1 MFKYKRGINDI
12 NSLKNLQFILTN
24 GIDTC
29 LNLSAGLDSKKIY
42 NGLYIKNAKILVENV
57 FEKIQIKDSVYRIGQ
72 VLVGSEKI
80 SSDEYITSV
89 DLEKNVFEYDVSN
102 FKYKK
107 RIAFDTGN
115 SDVLVIE
122 YDLVND
128 TNNEVKFFVL
138 PIITYRDLLSI
149 KNSNAL
155 KFNIKDTKNSA
166 YLNLSVTNNSNLFLA
181 SDYLQ
186 WKADNKYLSNV
197 QHEFIDKNLERKVFS
212 EDLDIP
218 GSFAVKLK
226 SKESKKV
233 HFYISTS
240 EFDITKIDYLKI
252 FERYEK
258 DNIEITEQIQ
268 DEFVELKSLA
278 ITMKN
283 SYLDS
288 AIADSVP
295 YSISYDD
302 FLDLFKTN
310 KITDELLI
318 NLTNLVRSIEGR
330 YLNFG
335 KLNEAKSFLHKIEE
349 CIESFDLNAC
359 DNNKI
364 QKECLLLMLWTIES
378 INRLIQVD
386 NDETE
391 FFDFIRDSIYKIIK
405 DEKIKKCVLNNIELI
420 SLLYNAIK
428 IYQNILS
435 NKNQEDST
443 TYDLQEEIQDIVNH
457 KFWIEEKRILK
468 ENLDDNEH
476 FAKISMIYTLSL
488 SYPVL
493 TNEIGIKLLDT
504 IFKELYT
511 PYGIREYSK
520 FSKASNGLIY
530 PKYMAHFVKA
540 NLRQNGV
547 TRASQKLAYNLVKE
561 LLQDISKYI
570 NGGVRKIYSE
580 KGVLVDNLCYDILT
594 NSELIRLYNMLT

>member
-138 PIITYRDLLSI
+138 PLITYRDLLSI

>member
-72 VLVGSEKI
+72 VVVGSEKI

-89 DLEKNVFEYDVSN
+89 DLENNVFEYDVSN

-122 YDLVND
+122 YDLAND

-138 PIITYRDLLSI
+138 PLITYRDLLSI

-252 FERYEK
+252 FEKYEK
-258 DNIEITEQIQ
+258 DNIKITEQIQ

-435 NKNQEDST
+435 NKKQEDST

-511 PYGIREYSK
+511 PYGLREYSK

>member
-72 VLVGSEKI
+72 VVVGSEKI

-89 DLEKNVFEYDVSN
+89 DLENNVFEYDVSN

-128 TNNEVKFFVL
+128 ANNEVKFFVL
-138 PIITYRDLLSI
+138 PLITYRDLLSI

-252 FERYEK
+252 FEKYEK
-258 DNIEITEQIQ
+258 DNIKITEQIQ

-310 KITDELLI
+310 KMTDELLI
-318 NLTNLVRSIEGR
+318 NLTNLVRSVEGR

-435 NKNQEDST
+435 NKKQEDST

-511 PYGIREYSK
+511 PYGLREYSK

>member
-72 VLVGSEKI
+72 VVVGSEKI

-89 DLEKNVFEYDVSN
+89 DLENNVFEYDVSN

-128 TNNEVKFFVL
+128 ANNEVKFFVL
-138 PIITYRDLLSI
+138 PLITYRDLLSI

-252 FERYEK
+252 FEKYEK
-258 DNIEITEQIQ
+258 DNIKITEQIQ

-435 NKNQEDST
+435 NKKQEDST

-511 PYGIREYSK
+511 PYGLREYSK

>member
-252 FERYEK
+252 FEKYEK
-258 DNIEITEQIQ
+258 DNIKITEQIQ

-435 NKNQEDST
+435 NKKQEDST

>member
-72 VLVGSEKI
+72 VVVGSEKI

-89 DLEKNVFEYDVSN
+89 DLENNVFEYDVSN

-128 TNNEVKFFVL
+128 ANNEVKFFVL
-138 PIITYRDLLSI
+138 PLITYRDLLSI

-252 FERYEK
+252 FEKYEK
-258 DNIEITEQIQ
+258 DNIKITEQIQ

-435 NKNQEDST
+435 NKKQEDST